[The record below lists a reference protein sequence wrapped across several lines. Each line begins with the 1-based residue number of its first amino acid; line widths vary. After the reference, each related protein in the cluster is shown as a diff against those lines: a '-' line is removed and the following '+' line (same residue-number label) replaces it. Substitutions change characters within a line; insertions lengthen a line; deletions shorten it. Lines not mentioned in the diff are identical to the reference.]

1 MSNDII
7 ATVPDFTLIPAGA
20 IYRGK
25 SGKDLKVEFKS
36 DQKPTVIKEKLVE
49 VKPDGSAVFRKSGE
63 TAKTSAELIK
73 DGKSPGKEPPV
84 KPKDDKEKPKV
95 EADDAGG
102 KVK

>member
-7 ATVPDFTLIPAGA
+7 ATVPNFTLIQAGA

-25 SGKDLKVEFKS
+25 SGKDLKVEFKD
-36 DQKPTVIKEKLVE
+36 DQKPAVIKEKLVE
-49 VKPDGSAVFRKSGE
+49 VKPDGSAVFRKAGE

-73 DGKSPGKEPPV
+73 EGKPPVKKPPV
-84 KPKDDKEKPKV
+84 KPKDDK
-95 EADDAGG
+95 G

>member
-7 ATVPDFTLIPAGA
+7 AIVPNFTLINAGA

-25 SGKDLKVEFKS
+25 SSKELKIEFKD

-49 VKPDGSAVFRKSGE
+49 VKPDGSAVFRKAGE

-73 DGKSPGKEPPV
+73 EGKPPVKEPPV
-84 KPKDDKEKPKV
+84 KPKDDK
-95 EADDAGG
+95 G
-102 KVK
+102 KAK